1 MNACKV
7 NYKLFR
13 REEFE
18 KTLQPKRPILNWT
31 ELNLE
36 VLKEV
41 SWLEFI
47 PTLPRKRYS
56 EKSQFWLFENEVEGL
71 ALYLNMFHF
80 SRMQYEMV
88 VIADRGCSP
97 LIWLYFSNV

>member
-1 MNACKV
+1 MNSCKV

-36 VLKEV
+36 DGIYSHTPSETILGEILVL
-41 SWLEFI
+41 
-47 PTLPRKRYS
+47 
-56 EKSQFWLFENEVEGL
+56 
-71 ALYLNMFHF
+71 
-80 SRMQYEMV
+80 
-88 VIADRGCSP
+88 VI
-97 LIWLYFSNV
+97 

>member
-41 SWLEFI
+41 SWMEFI

-56 EKSQFWLFENEVEGL
+56 EKSWFWLFENVCFPQIL
-71 ALYLNMFHF
+71 
-80 SRMQYEMV
+80 MQ
-88 VIADRGCSP
+88 IT
-97 LIWLYFSNV
+97 

>member
-1 MNACKV
+1 MNSCKV

-41 SWLEFI
+41 SWMEFI
-47 PTLPRKRYS
+47 PTPTYVRR
-56 EKSQFWLFENEVEGL
+56 
-71 ALYLNMFHF
+71 
-80 SRMQYEMV
+80 
-88 VIADRGCSP
+88 
-97 LIWLYFSNV
+97 

>member
-1 MNACKV
+1 MTLNPSKGGSDTGSTKAKEETIHSMNACKV

-18 KTLQPKRPILNWT
+18 KPFSQKRPILNWT

-47 PTLPRKRYS
+47 PTL
-56 EKSQFWLFENEVEGL
+56 L
-71 ALYLNMFHF
+71 M
-80 SRMQYEMV
+80 
-88 VIADRGCSP
+88 
-97 LIWLYFSNV
+97 LILQ